1 MDKTSLG
8 LEENMEASLSYIMFF
23 ISGIFFLI
31 VEKENKFVH
40 FHSLQSTITFLIFF
54 SAQIILMPLIG
65 VPILNILVDII
76 RYLLNVL
83 SIIVWL
89 VCMYKAYNH
98 EKYKLPLIGDIVE
111 KIV

>member
-1 MDKTSLG
+1 
-8 LEENMEASLSYIMFF
+8 
-23 ISGIFFLI
+23 
-31 VEKENKFVH
+31 
-40 FHSLQSTITFLIFF
+40 
-54 SAQIILMPLIG
+54 MPLIG
-65 VPILNILVDII
+65 VPVLNILVDII